1 MTTSQ
6 DQRDR
11 DALEDDMKVSSDPDA
26 TPIVPTSSH
35 EKTDQNLIS
44 TSEQPTDDGDVYSI
58 FTPTQKKLIVLTASL
73 AGFFS
78 PLSGSIYYPA
88 LNTIAD
94 DLGITATKVNL
105 TVTTYMIVQGL
116 APMLTAGF
124 SDGAGRRPA
133 YIACF
138 VIYLVAN
145 LGLALQNNFAALL
158 VLRCLQSGGSSGTI
172 ALANGVVGDIV
183 TSAERGSY
191 VAFASVS
198 SILGP
203 TLSPILGGLLSQYWN
218 WHGIFWF
225 LLAFGGVFFIP
236 LFLFFPETCRN
247 VVGDGSIPAP
257 KLSWNLTD
265 KIRHANREKA
275 GLRVDEAKQEELRKN
290 YRLTFPNP
298 LTTLVVL
305 ADLESA
311 LILIASGLTLS
322 CFYAVST
329 GASTAFRSVYGFDDM
344 QVALMFIPFGVGGI
358 VSAFTTGK
366 AVDWNYRRHAR
377 LNGFPFVK
385 NKQQDM
391 TEFPLEEA
399 RLEIALPLFYI
410 GALCVLGYGWVM
422 DKHVSLAGPII
433 LLFVMGYAL
442 TAAFQILNIVM
453 LDVYPGRPAT
463 ASAANNIV
471 RCEMG
476 AATSAAIIPM
486 TKAMGNG
493 WAYTLLALLLIA
505 YSPALLLTMKS
516 GVKWRRAK
524 KQKEEQKKNRNIE
537 ETSIIESEKS

>member
-1 MTTSQ
+1 MTTTQ
-6 DQRDR
+6 QQRDQ
-11 DALEDDMKVSSDPDA
+11 DALKEEFKISSDPDA
-26 TPIVPTSSH
+26 APVVPSGSH
-35 EKTDQNLIS
+35 EKTEQNVVS
-44 TSEQPTDDGDVYSI
+44 TIEQPTDDNEVYSV

-78 PLSGSIYYPA
+78 PLSGSIYYPS
-88 LNTIAD
+88 LNTIAE

-138 VIYLVAN
+138 VIYLAAN
-145 LGLALQNNFAALL
+145 LGLALQNNYAALL

-257 KLSWNLTD
+257 KLNWNITD
-265 KIRHANREKA
+265 NTRHANREKA
-275 GLRVDEAKQEELRKN
+275 GLKVDERKQEELRKN

-298 LTTLVVL
+298 LSTLVVL
-305 ADLESA
+305 TDLESA
-311 LILIASGLTLS
+311 LILIASGLTLA

-366 AVDWNYRRHAR
+366 AVDWNYRRHAKI
-377 LNGFPFVK
+377 NGFPFVK

-391 TEFPLEEA
+391 TEFPLEKA
-399 RLEIALPLFYI
+399 RLEVALPLFYL
-410 GALCVLGYGWVM
+410 GALTVLGYGWVM

-442 TAAFQILNIVM
+442 TAAFQILNIIM
-453 LDVYPGRPAT
+453 LDVYPGRPAV

-471 RCEMG
+471 RCELG
-476 AATSAAIIPM
+476 AATSAAIVPM
-486 TKAMGNG
+486 AKAMGNG
-493 WAYTLLALLLIA
+493 WAYTLLAFILLA

-524 KQKEEQKKNRNIE
+524 KQKQEEKDARMAKDL
-537 ETSIIESEKS
+537 S

>member
-1 MTTSQ
+1 MTATQ
-6 DQRDR
+6 HQRDQE
-11 DALEDDMKVSSDPDA
+11 ALEEDIKISSDPDA
-26 TPIVPTSSH
+26 APIQPLGSDEKDSPNSVSTIEQSSV
-35 EKTDQNLIS
+35 
-44 TSEQPTDDGDVYSI
+44 DDGVYSV
-58 FTPTQKKLIVLTASL
+58 FSPSQKKWIVLTASL

-88 LNTIAD
+88 LNTIAE

-138 VIYLVAN
+138 VIYLAAN
-145 LGLALQNNFAALL
+145 LGLALQNNYAALL

-191 VAFASVS
+191 IAFASVS

-203 TLSPILGGLLSQYWN
+203 TLSPILGGLLSQYWD

-236 LFLFFPETCRN
+236 LFLFFPETCRD

-257 KLSWNLTD
+257 TLNWNLTD
-265 KIRHANREKA
+265 KLRHENRAKA
-275 GLRVDEAKQEELRKN
+275 GLVVDAHKQDQLRKN
-290 YRLTFPNP
+290 YRLKFPNP
-298 LTTLVVL
+298 LSTLVVL
-305 ADLESA
+305 TDLESA

-344 QVALMFIPFGVGGI
+344 QVALMFIPFGAGGI

-366 AVDWNYRRHAR
+366 AVDWNYRRHAA

-391 TEFPLEEA
+391 TEFPMEKA
-399 RLEIALPLFYI
+399 RLEIALPLFYL
-410 GALCVLGYGWVM
+410 GAVTILGYGWVM

-433 LLFVMGYAL
+433 LLFVMGFAL
-442 TAAFQILNIVM
+442 TAAFQVLNILIV
-453 LDVYPGRPAT
+453 DIYPGKPAT

-476 AATSAAIIPM
+476 AAFSAAIVPM
-486 TKAMGNG
+486 AKAMGNG
-493 WAYTLLALLLIA
+493 WAYTLLGFLLIA

-524 KQKEEQKKNRNIE
+524 KQKHEEQMAKMAK
-537 ETSIIESEKS
+537 SKVIESEKS

>member
-1 MTTSQ
+1 MTGIQ
-6 DQRDR
+6 HQREQE
-11 DALEDDMKVSSDPDA
+11 ALEEDNKISSDPDA
-26 TPIVPTSSH
+26 APLEPLECD
-35 EKTDQNLIS
+35 EKGNQNSVSAI
-44 TSEQPTDDGDVYSI
+44 EQPPDDGLYSV
-58 FTPTQKKLIVLTASL
+58 FSPTQKKLIVFTASL

-88 LNTIAD
+88 LNTIAE
-94 DLGITATKVNL
+94 DLGITSTKVNL

-138 VIYLVAN
+138 IIYLAAN
-145 LGLALQNNFAALL
+145 LGLALQNNYAALL

-172 ALANGVVGDIV
+172 ALANGVVGDTI

-236 LFLFFPETCRN
+236 LFLFLPETCRN
-247 VVGDGSIPAP
+247 VVGDGSIPPP
-257 KLSWNLTD
+257 KLNWNLTD
-265 KIRHANREKA
+265 KIRHENRAKA
-275 GLRVDEAKQEELRKN
+275 GLHVDEKKQEELRKK
-290 YRLTFPNP
+290 YRLRFPNP
-298 LTTLVVL
+298 LSTLVVL

-311 LILIASGLTLS
+311 LILVASGLTLS

-329 GASTAFRSVYGFDDM
+329 GASTAFRSVYDFDDM

-366 AVDWNYRRHAR
+366 AVDWNYRRHAKI
-377 LNGFPFVK
+377 NGFPFVK

-391 TEFPLEEA
+391 TEFPLEKA
-399 RLEIALPLFYI
+399 RLEIAMPLFYL
-410 GALCVLGYGWVM
+410 GALTILGYGWVM

-442 TAAFQILNIVM
+442 TAAFQVYNILIV
-453 LDVYPGRPAT
+453 DIYPGKPAT
-463 ASAANNIV
+463 V
-471 RCEMG
+471 R
-476 AATSAAIIPM
+476 
-486 TKAMGNG
+486 KARVQ
-493 WAYTLLALLLIA
+493 IA
-505 YSPALLLTMKS
+505 
-516 GVKWRRAK
+516 
-524 KQKEEQKKNRNIE
+524 
-537 ETSIIESEKS
+537 

>member
-1 MTTSQ
+1 MTTIQ
-6 DQRDR
+6 QQREQE
-11 DALEDDMKVSSDPDA
+11 ALEEDIKISSDPDA
-26 TPIVPTSSH
+26 APIEPLATD
-35 EKTDQNLIS
+35 EKGNQNSVVAI
-44 TSEQPTDDGDVYSI
+44 EQPSDDGGPYSI
-58 FTPTQKKLIVLTASL
+58 FSPTQKKLIVLTASL

-94 DLGITATKVNL
+94 DLGITSTKVNL

-138 VIYLVAN
+138 IIYLAAN
-145 LGLALQNNFAALL
+145 LGLALQNNYAALL

-172 ALANGVVGDIV
+172 ALANGVVGDTI

-247 VVGDGSIPAP
+247 VVGDGSIPPP
-257 KLSWNLTD
+257 KLNWNLTD
-265 KIRHANREKA
+265 KIRHGNREKA
-275 GLRVDEAKQEELRKN
+275 GLHVDEKKKEELRKN
-290 YRLTFPNP
+290 YRLRFPNP
-298 LTTLVVL
+298 LSTLVVL

-311 LILIASGLTLS
+311 LILVASGLTLS

-366 AVDWNYRRHAR
+366 AVDWNYRRHAK

-391 TEFPLEEA
+391 TEFPLEKA
-399 RLEIALPLFYI
+399 RLEIAMPLFYL
-410 GALCVLGYGWVM
+410 GALTILGYGWVM

-442 TAAFQILNIVM
+442 TAAFQVYNILIV
-453 LDVYPGRPAT
+453 DIYPGKPAT

-476 AATSAAIIPM
+476 AATSAAIVPM

-493 WAYTLLALLLIA
+493 WAYTLLAFLLIA
-505 YSPALLLTMKS
+505 YSPAMLLTMKS
-516 GVKWRRAK
+516 GIKWRRAK
-524 KQKEEQKKNRNIE
+524 KQKQEEQAAKMAKSTIE
-537 ETSIIESEKS
+537 QSENS

>member
-1 MTTSQ
+1 MTATQ
-6 DQRDR
+6 HQRDQEV
-11 DALEDDMKVSSDPDA
+11 LEDDIKISSVPDA
-26 TPIVPTSSH
+26 ALIQPLGSD
-35 EKTDQNLIS
+35 EKDNQNAVS
-44 TSEQPTDDGDVYSI
+44 TTEQPLNDDGVYSV
-58 FTPTQKKLIVLTASL
+58 FTPTQKKLIVFTASL

-88 LNTIAD
+88 LNTIAE

-138 VIYLVAN
+138 VIYLAAN
-145 LGLALQNNFAALL
+145 FGLALQNNYAALL

-203 TLSPILGGLLSQYWN
+203 TLSPILGGLLSQYWD

-225 LLAFGGVFFIP
+225 LLAFGGVFFVP
-236 LFLFFPETCRN
+236 LFLFFPETCRD

-257 KLSWNLTD
+257 KLNWNLTD
-265 KIRHANREKA
+265 KIRHENRAKA
-275 GLRVDEAKQEELRKN
+275 GLHVDEQKQEDLREK
-290 YRLTFPNP
+290 YRLRFPNP
-298 LTTLVVL
+298 LSTLVVL
-305 ADLESA
+305 TDLESA

-358 VSAFTTGK
+358 ISAFTTGK
-366 AVDWNYRRHAR
+366 AVDWNYRRHAK
-377 LNGFPFVK
+377 LNGFPFIK

-391 TEFPLEEA
+391 TEFPLEKA
-399 RLEIALPLFYI
+399 RLEVALPLFYL
-410 GALCVLGYGWVM
+410 GALTILGYGWVM

-433 LLFVMGYAL
+433 LLFIMGYAL
-442 TAAFQILNIVM
+442 TAAFQVYNILIV
-453 LDVYPGRPAT
+453 DIYPGKPAT

-476 AATSAAIIPM
+476 AATSAAIVPM
-486 TKAMGNG
+486 AKAMGNG
-493 WAYTLLALLLIA
+493 WAYTLLAFLLIA
-505 YSPALLLTMKS
+505 YSPALLLTMNS
-516 GVKWRRAK
+516 GVRWRRAK
-524 KQKEEQKKNRNIE
+524 KQKHEQQTTKMAKNKV
-537 ETSIIESEKS
+537 IESEKV

>member
-6 DQRDR
+6 DQSDR
-11 DALEDDMKVSSDPDA
+11 AALEDDMKVSSDPDTA
-26 TPIVPTSSH
+26 PIVPTSSH
-35 EKTDQNLIS
+35 EKTDQNLVS
-44 TSEQPTDDGDVYSI
+44 TIEQPTDDGDVYSV
-58 FTPTQKKLIVLTASL
+58 FTPTQKKFIVLTASL

-257 KLSWNLTD
+257 KLNWNLTD
-265 KIRHANREKA
+265 KIRHANREEA
-275 GLRVDEAKQEELRKN
+275 GLKVHEAKQEELRKN

-366 AVDWNYRRHAR
+366 AVDWNYRRHAK

-385 NKQQDM
+385 NKQQDL
-391 TEFPLEEA
+391 TEFPLEKA

-516 GVKWRRAK
+516 GVNWRRAK
-524 KQKEEQKKNRNIE
+524 KQKEEQKKKSNTE
-537 ETSIIESEKS
+537 ETSIVESEKS

>member
-1 MTTSQ
+1 
-6 DQRDR
+6 
-11 DALEDDMKVSSDPDA
+11 MKVSSDPDTA
-26 TPIVPTSSH
+26 PIVPTSSH
-35 EKTDQNLIS
+35 EKTDQNLVS
-44 TSEQPTDDGDVYSI
+44 TIEQPTDDGDVYSV
-58 FTPTQKKLIVLTASL
+58 FTPTQKKFIVLTASL

-257 KLSWNLTD
+257 KLNWNLTD
-265 KIRHANREKA
+265 KIRHANREEA
-275 GLRVDEAKQEELRKN
+275 GLKVHEAKQEELRKN

-366 AVDWNYRRHAR
+366 AVDWNYRRHAK

-385 NKQQDM
+385 NKQQDL
-391 TEFPLEEA
+391 TEFPLEKA

-516 GVKWRRAK
+516 GVNWRRAK
-524 KQKEEQKKNRNIE
+524 KQKEEQKKKSNTE
-537 ETSIIESEKS
+537 ETSIVESEKS

>member
-1 MTTSQ
+1 MTATQRQ
-6 DQRDR
+6 DEQR
-11 DALEDDMKVSSDPDA
+11 ALEENIKISSEPDA
-26 TPIVPTSSH
+26 APVKPLESG
-35 EKTDQNLIS
+35 EKGNQNS
-44 TSEQPTDDGDVYSI
+44 VSAVERRPSDGGLYSV
-58 FTPTQKKLIVLTASL
+58 FTPTQKKLIVFTASL

-88 LNTIAD
+88 LNTIAE

-138 VIYLVAN
+138 VIYLAAN
-145 LGLALQNNFAALL
+145 LGLALQNNYAALL

-172 ALANGVVGDIV
+172 ALANGVVGDII

-203 TLSPILGGLLSQYWN
+203 TLSPILGGLLSQYWD

-247 VVGDGSIPAP
+247 VVGDGSIPPP
-257 KLSWNLTD
+257 KLNWNITD
-265 KIRHANREKA
+265 KIRHENREKA
-275 GLRVDEAKQEELRKN
+275 GLHIDEQKQEELRKK
-290 YRLTFPNP
+290 YRLRFPNP
-298 LTTLVVL
+298 LSTLVVL

-311 LILIASGLTLS
+311 LILVASGLTLS

-366 AVDWNYRRHAR
+366 AVDWNYRRHAKI
-377 LNGFPFVK
+377 NGFPFVK

-391 TEFPLEEA
+391 TEFPLEKA
-399 RLEIALPLFYI
+399 RLEVAMPLFYL
-410 GALCVLGYGWVM
+410 GALTILGYGWVM
-422 DKHVSLAGPII
+422 DKHVSLAGPIM
-433 LLFVMGYAL
+433 LLFFMGWAL
-442 TAAFQILNIVM
+442 TAAFQVYNILIV
-453 LDVYPGRPAT
+453 DIYPGKPAT

-476 AATSAAIIPM
+476 AATSAAIVPM
-486 TKAMGNG
+486 AKAMGNG
-493 WAYTLLALLLIA
+493 WAYTLLAFLLIA
-505 YSPALLLTMKS
+505 YSPALLLTMRS
-516 GVKWRRAK
+516 GIRWRRVK
-524 KQKEEQKKNRNIE
+524 KQKQEEQSAKLAK
-537 ETSIIESEKS
+537 SAAVESEKL

>member
-1 MTTSQ
+1 MTTIQ
-6 DQRDR
+6 HQREQE
-11 DALEDDMKVSSDPDA
+11 ALEENIKLSSDPDA
-26 TPIVPTSSH
+26 APVEPLGSD
-35 EKTDQNLIS
+35 EKGNQNSVSAI
-44 TSEQPTDDGDVYSI
+44 EQPPEDGGLYSV
-58 FTPTQKKLIVLTASL
+58 FTPTQKKWIVFTASL

-138 VIYLVAN
+138 IIYLAAN
-145 LGLALQNNFAALL
+145 LGLALQNNYAALL

-172 ALANGVVGDIV
+172 ALANGVVGDTI

-225 LLAFGGVFFIP
+225 LLAFGGIFFIP

-257 KLSWNLTD
+257 KLNWNITD
-265 KIRHANREKA
+265 KIRHENREKA
-275 GLRVDEAKQEELRKN
+275 GLKVDEKKQEELRKK
-290 YRLTFPNP
+290 YRLRFPNP
-298 LTTLVVL
+298 LSTLVVL
-305 ADLESA
+305 TDLESA

-366 AVDWNYRRHAR
+366 AVDWNYRRHAKR
-377 LNGFPFVK
+377 NGFPFVK

-391 TEFPLEEA
+391 TEFPLEKA
-399 RLEIALPLFYI
+399 RLEVAMPLFYL
-410 GALCVLGYGWVM
+410 GALTILGYGWVM

-433 LLFVMGYAL
+433 LLFFMGYAL
-442 TAAFQILNIVM
+442 TAAFQVYNILIV
-453 LDVYPGRPAT
+453 DIYPGKPAT

-476 AATSAAIIPM
+476 AATSAAIVPM
-486 TKAMGNG
+486 AKAMGNG
-493 WAYTLLALLLIA
+493 WAYTLLAFLLIA

-516 GVKWRRAK
+516 GIKWRRAK
-524 KQKEEQKKNRNIE
+524 KQKQEEQKAKMAKSAIVEN
-537 ETSIIESEKS
+537 EKL

>member
-1 MTTSQ
+1 
-6 DQRDR
+6 
-11 DALEDDMKVSSDPDA
+11 
-26 TPIVPTSSH
+26 
-35 EKTDQNLIS
+35 
-44 TSEQPTDDGDVYSI
+44 
-58 FTPTQKKLIVLTASL
+58 
-73 AGFFS
+73 
-78 PLSGSIYYPA
+78 
-88 LNTIAD
+88 
-94 DLGITATKVNL
+94 
-105 TVTTYMIVQGL
+105 
-116 APMLTAGF
+116 
-124 SDGAGRRPA
+124 
-133 YIACF
+133 
-138 VIYLVAN
+138 
-145 LGLALQNNFAALL
+145 
-158 VLRCLQSGGSSGTI
+158 LRCLQSGGSSGTI

-257 KLSWNLTD
+257 KLNWNITD
-265 KIRHANREKA
+265 NIRHANREKA
-275 GLRVDEAKQEELRKN
+275 GLKVDEKKQEELRKN

-298 LTTLVVL
+298 LSTLVVL
-305 ADLESA
+305 TDLESA
-311 LILIASGLTLS
+311 LILIASGLTLA

-366 AVDWNYRRHAR
+366 AVDWNYRRHAKI
-377 LNGFPFVK
+377 NGFPFVK

-391 TEFPLEEA
+391 TEFPLEKA
-399 RLEIALPLFYI
+399 RLEIALPLFYL
-410 GALCVLGYGWVM
+410 GASTVLGYGWVM

-442 TAAFQILNIVM
+442 TAAFQILNIIM
-453 LDVYPGRPAT
+453 LDVYPGRPAV

-471 RCEMG
+471 RCELG
-476 AATSAAIIPM
+476 AATSAAIVPM
-486 TKAMGNG
+486 AKAMGNG
-493 WAYTLLALLLIA
+493 WAYTLLAFILLA

-524 KQKEEQKKNRNIE
+524 KQKQEEKDARMMKDP
-537 ETSIIESEKS
+537 S

>member
-1 MTTSQ
+1 MSATRH
-6 DQRDR
+6 QRDQE
-11 DALEDDMKVSSDPDA
+11 ALEDDIKISSDPDA
-26 TPIVPTSSH
+26 APIQPLGSD
-35 EKTDQNLIS
+35 EKDNQNTVS
-44 TSEQPTDDGDVYSI
+44 TIEQPSVDDGVYSV
-58 FTPTQKKLIVLTASL
+58 FTPTQKKLIVFTASL

-88 LNTIAD
+88 LNTIAE

-138 VIYLVAN
+138 VIYLAAN
-145 LGLALQNNFAALL
+145 LGLALQNNYAALL

-236 LFLFFPETCRN
+236 LFLFFPETCRD

-257 KLSWNLTD
+257 KLNWNLTD
-265 KIRHANREKA
+265 KIRHENREKA
-275 GLRVDEAKQEELRKN
+275 GLDVDEQKQEELRRK
-290 YRLTFPNP
+290 YRLVFPNP
-298 LTTLVVL
+298 LSTLVVL
-305 ADLESA
+305 MDLESA

-358 VSAFTTGK
+358 ISAFTTGK
-366 AVDWNYRRHAR
+366 AVDWNYRRHAK
-377 LNGFPFVK
+377 LNGFPFIK

-391 TEFPLEEA
+391 TEFPLEKA
-399 RLEIALPLFYI
+399 RLEIAMPLFYL
-410 GALCVLGYGWVM
+410 GALTILGYGWVM
-422 DKHVSLAGPII
+422 DKHVSLAGPIV
-433 LLFVMGYAL
+433 LLFFMGYAL
-442 TAAFQILNIVM
+442 TAAFQVYNILIV
-453 LDVYPGRPAT
+453 DIYPGKPAT

-476 AATSAAIIPM
+476 AATSAAIVPM
-486 TKAMGNG
+486 AKAMGNG
-493 WAYTLLALLLIA
+493 WAYTLLAFLLIA
-505 YSPALLLTMKS
+505 YSPALLWTMKS
-516 GVKWRRAK
+516 GVQWRRAK
-524 KQKEEQKKNRNIE
+524 KQKHEEQPAKMAK
-537 ETSIIESEKS
+537 SKVIESEKP